1 MCVHTAVHTKFRKG
15 ECGLRVEARSKDE
28 GALNRLLLLLARPQM
43 LSLSAAAPWPLSGY
57 CGLAKVDWS
66 IK

>member
-1 MCVHTAVHTKFRKG
+1 MVNAHAVDDSEFS
-15 ECGLRVEARSKDE
+15 C
-28 GALNRLLLLLARPQM
+28 RLLLLLARSSIFQQR
-43 LSLSAAAPWPLSGY
+43 LQPLSGY